1 VKEIAVSYTKQTWV
15 DGTGGG
21 TPRSAARLAHQEDG
35 IKEAS
40 DRLDVLE
47 PATVAD
53 RSRAVALALVAAG

>member
-1 VKEIAVSYTKQTWV
+1 VSYTKQTWA
-15 DGTGGG
+15 DGPLGG
-21 TPRSAARLAHQEDG
+21 TPRSAARLTHQEDG

-47 PATVAD
+47 PAAVAD